1 MQFEDVYKL
10 YYRDVY
16 YYLLSMTGDA
26 QTAEDLTQ
34 ETFIQ
39 GIQSASVTFSSDNK
53 RFKRT
58 PKSDKVLGDQTK
70 KL

>member
-16 YYLLSMTGDA
+16 YYLLSMTGDV
-26 QTAEDLTQ
+26 QTAENLTQ

-39 GIQSASVTFSSDNK
+39 GIQSSFVAGYYI
-53 RFKRT
+53 
-58 PKSDKVLGDQTK
+58 L
-70 KL
+70 